1 MGWAWLIL
9 LLTTFP
15 WLLAADLA
23 SDLTAGAGLIVFISG
38 ACIVAPCRRLRR
50 WQSVPFAASVGFL
63 FEARRPIPD
72 GALAL
77 FLAAA
82 AIFLTSDKQLIR
94 NTPRMLR
101 AAAACNAAACLIW
114 FTFSAGSA
122 GQLSGLKLFS
132 FIPQL
137 IIPVSMAGVAGVI
150 IYIPVSL
157 VQNAAMDRIGIPPA
171 SEGPESP

>member
-9 LLTTFP
+9 LLATYP
-15 WLLAADLA
+15 WLFAADLA
-23 SDLTAGAGLIVFISG
+23 SDFTASSGLVIFISG

-50 WQSVPFAASVGFL
+50 WQSVPFAACVGFL

-77 FLAAA
+77 FLAGA
-82 AIFLTSDKQLIR
+82 AIFLTSDKQVIR

-101 AAAACNAAACLIW
+101 AAAASNAAACLIW
-114 FTFSAGSA
+114 FTFAAGAA
-122 GQLSGLKLFS
+122 GQLGGAKFFS

-137 IIPVSMAGVAGVI
+137 IIPVVLAAVTGVV

-157 VQNAAMDRIGIPPA
+157 VQNAAMDRMGIPPA